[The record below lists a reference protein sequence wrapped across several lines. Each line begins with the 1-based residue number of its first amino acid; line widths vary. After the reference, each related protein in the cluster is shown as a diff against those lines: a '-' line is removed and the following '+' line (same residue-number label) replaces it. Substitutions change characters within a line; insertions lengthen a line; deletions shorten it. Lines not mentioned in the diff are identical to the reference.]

1 MEKIT
6 VGQFL
11 MFTNRYVPICIEDEF
26 NRYEGRG
33 GSGMSAKEL
42 LHCVLTE
49 EEKDCP
55 IDYIRNVDGGH
66 FGDDEKRKDAIVLGI
81 GIENYEKY
89 FGKF

>member
-11 MFTNRYVPICIEDEF
+11 AFTNVYVNLYIEDEF
-26 NRYEGRG
+26 QRYDCVEGTARQMLAG
-33 GSGMSAKEL
+33 EVISEEQKE
-42 LHCVLTE
+42 
-49 EEKDCP
+49 CP

-66 FGDDEKRKDAIVLGI
+66 FGDSEKINTSIVIGI

-89 FGKF
+89 FGKE

>member
-11 MFTNRYVPICIEDEF
+11 SFTNYYVSVYIEDEF
-26 NRYEGRG
+26 QKYKGM
-33 GSGMSAKEL
+33 GSEKATEL
-42 LHCVLTE
+42 LKVTQMFGQD
-49 EEKDCP
+49 KCP

-66 FGDDEKRKDAIVLGI
+66 RNDEKKRPNSIVLGI

-89 FGKF
+89 FGKE